1 MNSTVN
7 EQPRY
12 LDLCLVAIALVCLI
26 PRLMFGIV
34 EHIEYDGYWH
44 VWIARQHNWDNFLRE
59 YRANAHPPL
68 YFLLQRLTFLLGRTN
83 LTYRSISLIA
93 GTASIYVLGKTAM
106 KAMQSPVWAMLA
118 AVAYGLAMPSII
130 MSNEVRTY
138 MLSALLIQI
147 SFYYFLDRTSLK
159 SRIVFAVTATLA
171 CLTEYYALIYV
182 GAALLWSLIPNEKP
196 WWKQLARELLTF
208 VLILA
213 LPAWEFLSH
222 FGGAKATAYDHLPDF
237 YFTPAS
243 GETAIAFL
251 LRNLRNEIN
260 CFLPWQIPEGTT
272 FYIVLAAMM
281 AVAIA
286 IVVLYRRNRAALAIL
301 ILPLIMMCAIMFGA
315 IVRSYP
321 FGGFLRQQ
329 YVLFPFFAIC
339 PFLLLARVPRK
350 GGYVLAALLA
360 VGVTAECVKGYEAYP
375 KETPLLLSD
384 QMGRYNRMF
393 PSAQSIYIDQFNLT
407 TFFMHHH
414 NWDWQYLAPLPG
426 SNTVDVYK
434 LSHDGRTM
442 IMFRDRDHW
451 NVDLRD
457 PQLFANMA
465 TGMKTW
471 HVDESTIFCLAQPV
485 PKARTAAQVTAY
497 RERVAENTAA
507 NGLCVQ
513 TLELDNYDVYAEFRT
528 AGHCSQ

>member
-1 MNSTVN
+1 LRTKYFNLS
-7 EQPRY
+7 
-12 LDLCLVAIALVCLI
+12 LLAIALICLI
-26 PRLMFGIV
+26 PRLMLGIV

-44 VWIARQHNWDNFLRE
+44 IWIAQQDNWANFLRE

-68 YFLLQRLTFLLGRTN
+68 YFLLQRLTFLFGRTN

-93 GTASIYVLGKTAM
+93 GTASVYMLGKTAR
-106 KAMQSPVWAMLA
+106 KAMQSPVWAALA
-118 AVAYGLAMPSII
+118 ALAYGLAMPSIL

-138 MLSALLIQI
+138 MLSALLVQI
-147 SFYYFLDRTSLK
+147 SFYYFLDRASAK
-159 SRIVFAVTATLA
+159 SRIIFAVTATLA
-171 CLTEYYALIYV
+171 CLTEYYALIFV
-182 GAALLWSLIPNEKP
+182 GAVLLWSLIPNEKP
-196 WWKQLARELLTF
+196 WWRQLAREIGTF
-208 VLILA
+208 LLILV

-222 FGGAKATAYDHLPDF
+222 FGAKTTAYDHLPDF
-237 YFTPAS
+237 YFQPGS
-243 GETAIAFL
+243 GETAVAFL
-251 LRNLRNEIN
+251 LRNLRNEVN
-260 CFLPWQIPEGTT
+260 CFSPQPIPEGTT
-272 FYIVLAAMM
+272 FYLVLAAMI

-286 IVVLYRRNRAALAIL
+286 IIVLARRNKTALAIL
-301 ILPLIMMCAIMFGA
+301 ILPLIMMTAIMFGA
-315 IVRSYP
+315 MVRSYP

-339 PFLLLARVPRK
+339 PFLLLDRVPRK
-350 GGYVLAALLA
+350 AGYVLAGIMAL
-360 VGVTAECVKGYEAYP
+360 GVTAECVKAYEAYP
-375 KETPLLLSD
+375 KEPTLLLSD

-414 NWDWQYLAPLPG
+414 NWTWQYLAPLPG
-426 SNTVDVYK
+426 GATVDVYK
-434 LSHDGRTM
+434 FSRDGRTM

-451 NVDLRD
+451 TLDLRD
-457 PQLFANMA
+457 PTLFSNMA

-485 PKARTAAQVTAY
+485 PKARTEAQVAAY
-497 RERVAENTAA
+497 RARVAENTAA

-528 AGHCSQ
+528 NGNCTVATE